1 MAVVLLIVRVLL
13 AVTFAVAGLAK
24 LRDRDG
30 TAAAAVGLGLPARV
44 APTVARVLP
53 AVELVLAAAL
63 VPAGTARPA
72 AVVAAVLLGAFTTL
86 VLGAVATGRTVECH
100 CFGSAGTHPA
110 GPRTLARNAGLIAA
124 AGVVAWSPGGAPL
137 ALPTTLAGSRGLV
150 VVGALVAFGL
160 VAAVA
165 VQGWFL
171 VRLYGQQGRLLAR
184 IGLLEGALAA
194 PVGRDGVPGQ
204 LPGLAVGSAAPA
216 FALVGADGSSTTLED
231 LRAPGQPVVL
241 VFSAPSCAA
250 CMVLQ
255 PDLVAFQ
262 AEHGDRVTL
271 AVLSAGSTRAV
282 AHTAGKAG
290 LRIAL
295 ADPDRAVAAAYGAEG
310 TPAAVLVLPDGS
322 IGSPLAL
329 GPAAVQGLVDRVA
342 RPDLLPLAP
351 GPHRRPGRPAHAPWA
366 SASGRSPRS
375 SASPMST
382 VAHSTSAVPRSG
394 TRSWSSGTP
403 TAATAAS
410 CSPASAP
417 GGSRSSRGRAA
428 PTPSGLRSRSS
439 PSARRTTATSTPA
452 GGW

>member
-1 MAVVLLIVRVLL
+1 
-13 AVTFAVAGLAK
+13 
-24 LRDRDG
+24 
-30 TAAAAVGLGLPARV
+30 
-44 APTVARVLP
+44 
-53 AVELVLAAAL
+53 
-63 VPAGTARPA
+63 
-72 AVVAAVLLGAFTTL
+72 VVAAVLLGAFTTL

-204 LPGLAVGSAAPA
+204 LLGLAVGSAAPA

-351 GPHRRPGRPAHAPWA
+351 GPHRRPGRPAHAPV
-366 SASGRSPRS
+366 GVGVG
-375 SASPMST
+375 T
-382 VAHSTSAVPRSG
+382 VAPVIGLPDVDGRTLHVGGAAERDSVLVFWDPDCGHCGDLLPRLRAWWESELARPG
-394 TRSWSSGTP
+394 RPDAERPEVTIVSVR
-403 TAATAAS
+403 
-410 CSPASAP
+410 AP
-417 GGSRSSRGRAA
+417 DDGDLHPGWRVVIDERRVAMGAHGARG
-428 PTPSGLRSRSS
+428 TPSGVLVDRSGRIVSELAVGVTAVLDL
-439 PSARRTTATSTPA
+439 ARDAALTPA
-452 GGW
+452 AQR